1 MKNITVW
8 IITSVLLAGAAV
20 AYISKEFED
29 REPSVEY
36 SEESTEASTLKEK
49 EGIKPEDVIYF
60 DPLAIGKSVV
70 ERDGMVFVDL
80 EGEGSSD
87 ETEEL
92 KAFQKYGYLRF
103 NGKIRIE
110 FNPSYFVGY
119 YWKIT
124 LSFDKR
130 NEKLGTIELP
140 WGKITVLEPTY
151 AYLDFGS
158 LRKCEENYFTICRDR
173 NGGEDNPEIK
183 NFAIQCIKPYADSY
197 KIYNRISLVR
207 IIDEQTGGWSDYL

>member
-29 REPSVEY
+29 RESIVEY
-36 SEESTEASTLKEK
+36 SKESTEASTIKDK
-49 EGIKPEDVIYF
+49 EGIRPENIINF
-60 DPLAIGKSVV
+60 DPKAIGKSVV
-70 ERDGMVFVDL
+70 ERDGRVFIDL

-158 LRKCEENYFTICRDR
+158 LRKCEENYFSICRDR

-183 NFAIQCIKPYADSY
+183 DFAIQSIKPYADSY
-197 KIYNRISLVR
+197 KIFYRISLVR
-207 IIDEQTGGWSDYL
+207 KSDEQTGGCSGEL